1 MPSLLVFSIISR
13 QITADDKG
21 NKKIKKKK
29 KKRKLYK
36 VMKLN
41 NIKYCE
47 TKLTQDS
54 SLNYL
59 NWQEMIRLFVT
70 RKHLFYTAKY
80 KTFLVPLN
88 IYHLINRVMNIVLKL
103 RKIVGHCCS

>member
-1 MPSLLVFSIISR
+1 MLLCDSAQKFRNSVPHSSDGMIQSVKR
-13 QITADDKG
+13 KV
-21 NKKIKKKK
+21 
-29 KKRKLYK
+29 RKLYK